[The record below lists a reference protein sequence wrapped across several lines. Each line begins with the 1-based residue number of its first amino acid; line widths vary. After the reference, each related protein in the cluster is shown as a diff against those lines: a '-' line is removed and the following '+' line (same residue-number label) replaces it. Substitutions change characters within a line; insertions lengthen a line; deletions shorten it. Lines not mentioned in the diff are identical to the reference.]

1 MSFDDFPCRNPAE
14 RILKLERR
22 SWYVSCLFWIR
33 SRRFAP
39 SPDFDSATPTG
50 VARYLFYNGTDH
62 FDYFLPLV
70 EDVDNEMASVNGGN
84 DEQNVNGDEDVEGAN
99 DTYEEFDG
107 GEDEGANDTYEE
119 FDGGEDEGAN
129 ETYEEF
135 DGGEVEGA
143 EDSRGGAE
151 EYNHGYLSTPGTN
164 GGTGYSG
171 SYEYENIPLPQPRV
185 ASSPNGSPL
194 DRAME
199 AARSAARS
207 AGETVRSAA
216 SRMFGG
222 GDGGGAGG
230 GDMRPQNLYEEFDN
244 RRSGGRVRK
253 QAERFSPSAY

>member
-1 MSFDDFPCRNPAE
+1 MGQYIGE
-14 RILKLERR
+14 LEIQVYADY
-22 SWYVSCLFWIR
+22 SGDEVFVFWNRQI
-33 SRRFAP
+33 RRFAP